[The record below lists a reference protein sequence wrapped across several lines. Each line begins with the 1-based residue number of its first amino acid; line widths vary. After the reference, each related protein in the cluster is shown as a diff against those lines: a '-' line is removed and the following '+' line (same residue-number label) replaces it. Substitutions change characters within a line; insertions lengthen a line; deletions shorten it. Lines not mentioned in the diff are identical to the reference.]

1 MLRRPARAVIADG
14 KIAFEERPP
23 PPGHHPARRGSMKV
37 VIERCAGL
45 DVHKKTVVA
54 CVRTPERDRGK
65 LRGKQT
71 RTFETSMRG
80 LGALRAWLTSFGVT
94 DVAMESTGVYWR
106 PVYAVLEGG
115 FRLLLVNARHVKQ
128 VPGRKTDVRDCEW
141 LAQLLECGLLRGSFV
156 PPPEI
161 RDLRDLTRFRKTLIQ
176 DRSSLVNR
184 VAKVLELANVKLG
197 SVVSNIMGVT
207 GRAILEAMIAGQDD
221 PKVLAELARG
231 RLRGKRRELAEVV
244 PGLIRDH
251 HRFVLRRHLDLI
263 DELSRQIERMDMR
276 IVAVT
281 ADPFGAAL
289 HLLQSI
295 PGVGRRAAESML
307 AETGDDMSKF
317 PTAGH
322 FASWARVCPGNH
334 ESAGKRKSASVGK
347 GNAWL
352 RGTLSQA
359 AWAAVKTKGSYY
371 GALYRRKKARGGP
384 KKAIM
389 AVQHA
394 LLVAI
399 WHMFSRGTFHEDLG
413 ADHFERHDKQRRV
426 RYLVAQIEKMGVE
439 VEVKNE
445 AA

>member
-1 MLRRPARAVIADG
+1 MNMVI
-14 KIAFEERPP
+14 K
-23 PPGHHPARRGSMKV
+23 
-37 VIERCAGL
+37 RCAGL

-54 CVRTPERDRGK
+54 CVRTPGPDPAK
-65 LRGKQT
+65 LRRRQT
-71 RTFETSMRG
+71 RTFSTTLKG
-80 LGALRAWLTSFGVT
+80 LEALRAWLATARVT
-94 DVAMESTGVYWR
+94 DAAMESTGVYWR
-106 PVYAVLEGG
+106 PVYAVLEGD
-115 FRLLLVNARHVKQ
+115 FRLLLVNARHVKH

-156 PPPEI
+156 PPLEI
-161 RDLRDLTRFRKTLIQ
+161 RDLRDLTRLRKTLIQ
-176 DRSSLVNR
+176 DRSSQVNR
-184 VAKVLELANVKLG
+184 VAKTLELANVKLG

-207 GRAILEAMIAGQDD
+207 GRAILEAMISGEDD
-221 PKVLAELARG
+221 PGVLAELARG

-244 PGLIRDH
+244 PGLLRDH
-251 HRFVLRRHLDLI
+251 HRFVLRRHLELI
-263 DELSRQIERMDMR
+263 DELSRQIEQLEIR
-276 IVAVT
+276 IDAVT

-289 HLLQSI
+289 ELLESI
-295 PGVGRRAAESML
+295 PGVGRRAAEAML

-334 ESAGKRKSASVGK
+334 ESAGKRKAVSVGK

-352 RGTLSQA
+352 RATLSQV
-359 AWAAVKTKGSYY
+359 AWAAVKTTGSYY
-371 GALYRRKKARGGP
+371 GALYRRKKVRGGP

-399 WHMFSRGTFHEDLG
+399 WHMFSTGSLHEDLG
-413 ADHFERHDKQRRV
+413 PDHFERRDKERRV
-426 RYLVAQIEKMGVE
+426 RYLVAQIEKLGVE
-439 VEVKNE
+439 VQVQDQ